1 MRIKCIG
8 TGSNGNCYSLTD
20 NNGNILLLDAG
31 LPINEIKIGIDF
43 KVFDFEQEY
52 KKRVVDYM
60 LDEYNFGKY

>member
-43 KVFDFEQEY
+43 KVS
-52 KKRVVDYM
+52 KVVGAVVTHSH
-60 LDEYNFGKY
+60 L